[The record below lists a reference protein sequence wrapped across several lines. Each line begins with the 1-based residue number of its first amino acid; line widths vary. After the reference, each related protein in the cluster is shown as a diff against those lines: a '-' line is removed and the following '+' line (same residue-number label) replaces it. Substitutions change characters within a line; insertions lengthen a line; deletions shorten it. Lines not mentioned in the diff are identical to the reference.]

1 MKRFLS
7 LMLAI
12 FLIVIVMPSPILSV
26 VFAVSFLTSING
38 WFALLSILI
47 IPAGAI
53 SVLIMNK
60 LIDTDWIDDAIDW
73 I

>member
-7 LMLAI
+7 LMLAM

-26 VFAVSFLTSING
+26 VFAVSFLASING
-38 WFALLSILI
+38 WFALLFILI
-47 IPAGAI
+47 IPAGAL
-53 SVLIMNK
+53 SVLIMHK
-60 LIDTDWIDDAIDW
+60 LIDTDWINDAIDW